1 MGFFY
6 SKRKNTMNFQCM
18 CRKIVGVFFNFEK
31 SNYKD
36 FQDYAFPIT
45 IIDCFGKHNFLQTN
59 LRCFHGIYDRNR
71 STGKIFENSLQFS
84 LVTLKTFDV
93 TVRRLTCCGHRQN
106 SYFNP
111 LSCRF
116 LSPLDL
122 SVEKKNIQ
130 GYTYIRWISYICQ
143 HDILWMFIT
152 IYQFSSI
159 GSDSHHMVSNLH
171 RKFRP

>member
-1 MGFFY
+1 M
-6 SKRKNTMNFQCM
+6 SFQSM
-18 CRKIVGVFFNFEK
+18 CRKIVSVFFNFEK

-36 FQDYAFPIT
+36 FQNYAFPIT
-45 IIDCFGKHNFLQTN
+45 IIDCSGKHNFLQTN

-106 SYFNP
+106 FYFNP

-116 LSPLDL
+116 LSPLGPQCRKEKHTSIHLHKMNFFYLSEWHFMHVYHNL
-122 SVEKKNIQ
+122 SVPIV
-130 GYTYIRWISYICQ
+130 
-143 HDILWMFIT
+143 IT
-152 IYQFSSI
+152 WSPTFT
-159 GSDSHHMVSNLH
+159 GSFDP
-171 RKFRP
+171 KP